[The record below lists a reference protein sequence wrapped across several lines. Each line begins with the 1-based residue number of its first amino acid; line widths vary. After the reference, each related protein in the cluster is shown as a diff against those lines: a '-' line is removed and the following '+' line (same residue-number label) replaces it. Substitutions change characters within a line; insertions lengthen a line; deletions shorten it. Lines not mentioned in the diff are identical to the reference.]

1 MTDTRSRPDV
11 ADEVGR
17 GPLSRGAAVVY
28 RMLVLEGL
36 LLVALLPSL
45 VVVLLLG
52 RDASNVPFFTLAL
65 LPLAPALVAGI
76 AALRAWQRSPD
87 LSPARAFVLAY
98 RRDVL
103 PTLIWAAPVT
113 VVLSVLTF
121 NLVHLDAVVG
131 GSMIRPVL
139 VVLVAVAI
147 VWCGHMA
154 VLTAAFHF
162 RTRDAARIALAQL
175 LSQWRFS
182 LGILSLVLVAGALV
196 LVVSELALL
205 MFGWAFVAM
214 LALLARPVITDVTER
229 FTR

>member
-1 MTDTRSRPDV
+1 MTDTRTRADA

-17 GPLSRGAAVVY
+17 GPLSRGAAFVY

-36 LLVALLPSL
+36 LVVALLPSL

-65 LPLAPALVAGI
+65 LPLAPALVAAI

-98 RRDVL
+98 RRDL
-103 PTLIWAAPVT
+103 LATLRWAAPAT
-113 VVLSVLTF
+113 LLLALLTF
-121 NLVHLDAVVG
+121 NLVHLDAVAG
-131 GSMIRPVL
+131 GAMIRPVL
-139 VVLVAVAI
+139 VVVVAVTV
-147 VWCGHMA
+147 VWCGHMTA
-154 VLTAAFHF
+154 LTSAFHF
-162 RTRDAARIALAQL
+162 RTRDAARIALSRM

-182 LGILSLVLVAGALV
+182 LGILSLVLVAGTLV
-196 LVVSELALL
+196 LMVSELALL
-205 MFGWAFVAM
+205 LFAWAFA
-214 LALLARPVITDVTER
+214 ALLALIARPLIADVTER

>member
-1 MTDTRSRPDV
+1 MTDTRTRADA

-17 GPLSRGAAVVY
+17 GPLSRGAAFVY

-36 LLVALLPSL
+36 IVLAMLPTL

-76 AALRAWQRSPD
+76 SALGVWQRSPD
-87 LSPARAFVLAY
+87 LSPGRAFVLAY
-98 RRDVL
+98 RRDLL
-103 PTLIWAAPVT
+103 PTLIWAVPAT
-113 VVLSVLTF
+113 VGLSVLTF
-121 NLVHLDAVVG
+121 NLVHLDAVEG
-131 GSMIRPVL
+131 GAMIRPVL
-139 VVLVAVAI
+139 VVIVVVAV

-154 VLTAAFHF
+154 VLTAGFRF

-196 LVVSELALL
+196 LLVSELALL
-205 MFGWAFVAM
+205 MFAWAFVAL
-214 LALLARPVITDVTER
+214 LALLARPVMTDVTER